1 MTSYQKTTAEKLKE
15 RRERSKKNKE
25 EELVY
30 GNMDTAKK
38 HPFPKNF
45 RTDHLN
51 TKKLSFVILQWSKIK
66 TPTGVLIDDPGSF
79 HIKPYDEEVMMKWY
93 YEPMD
98 NNEPTEFAKMG
109 FSIEI
114 LHDPLK
120 DK

>member
-30 GNMDTAKK
+30 GNMDT
-38 HPFPKNF
+38 
-45 RTDHLN
+45 
-51 TKKLSFVILQWSKIK
+51 KKLSFVILQWRKIK